1 MTVRSTVRQTTVR
14 QTTVR
19 QTTVR
24 RAARTLAALACVLAA
39 VGVAAPA
46 GAAGSG
52 SGWLRLAYLS
62 PNTPPV
68 DVYLYSF
75 GNPRAFIVL
84 HHVAYGTVSPYQRVA
99 SGDYTVAMRGLGAAP
114 TSRPVLSATVDVV
127 AGKAYTVAGMGPF
140 TALRLEVM
148 RDRLNTP
155 PGKALVRVIEASLR
169 QGRATVTIGRD
180 RVTYGLAFGRSTG
193 YEAVAPGTWTMQAA
207 GPTRDATARIRLT
220 AGSIRTV
227 VLLDEPG
234 RLALHTLTD
243 AVGSTRAPRGG
254 VATGLGGT
262 AARPDPSL
270 VPWLATMAFGLALLL
285 TGLATR
291 RRRGLMS

>member
-1 MTVRSTVRQTTVR
+1 MTVRSTGRRSTG
-14 QTTVR
+14 
-19 QTTVR
+19 R

-39 VGVAAPA
+39 VGVAGPA
-46 GAAGSG
+46 SAAGSG
-52 SGWLRLAYLS
+52 SGWLRLAHLS

-99 SGDYTVAMRGLGAAP
+99 TGDYTVAMRSLGAAP
-114 TSRPVLSATVDVV
+114 TSKPVLSATVDVV
-127 AGKAYTVAGMGPF
+127 AGNAYTVAGMGPF

-169 QGRATVTIGRD
+169 QDRATVTIGGD
-180 RVTYGLAFGRSTG
+180 RVTYGLAFGKSTG
-193 YEAVAPGTWTMQAA
+193 YEAVAPGAWTMRAT
-207 GPTRDATARIRLT
+207 GPTQDASARIRLA

-254 VATGLGGT
+254 AATGLGGT
-262 AARPDPSL
+262 AARPGPSL
-270 VPWLATMAFGLALLL
+270 LPWLAILALGLAVFFF
-285 TGLATR
+285 GASR
-291 RRRGLMS
+291 RRRGTSAGQC